1 MRVEGESALPGTSEA
16 LYPAGEQSSF
26 LPSWIRLDLN
36 DDLCA
41 VFKYIH
47 KKKPR
52 VHSCVN

>member
-52 VHSCVN
+52 VHNCVN